1 MQADLQSRDRG
12 VLIDGLQGEV
22 EVGKVVPVNIVEEA
36 PLIGL
41 PRGDRA
47 GVVAIAPAGGCA
59 RGLTLGRRGR
69 HLREE
74 PLGHRPLV
82 RGRARAGGCDPLEVA
97 VALDRIDG
105 GAAAVERRIP
115 RWPMLQ
121 MALRVDN
128 RKEVPGARLLL
139 PVHHSPR
146 VEAIVEGD
154 EDGSPLIRRKTG
166 RRRDDLGPEEVG
178 SVAGGRGA
186 APLRQCGRADTNYA
200 RSKSDPGDICR
211 HA

>member
-59 RGLTLGRRGR
+59 RGLTLGRRRR

-74 PLGHRPLV
+74 SLGHRPLV

-105 GAAAVERRIP
+105 GAARVTPLRPRRDASG
-115 RWPMLQ
+115 Q
-121 MALRVDN
+121 MAFQLLEKGGIQVFVI
-128 RKEVPGARLLL
+128 EVVLNDQI
-139 PVHHSPR
+139 
-146 VEAIVEGD
+146 EA
-154 EDGSPLIRRKTG
+154 
-166 RRRDDLGPEEVG
+166 
-178 SVAGGRGA
+178 
-186 APLRQCGRADTNYA
+186 
-200 RSKSDPGDICR
+200 
-211 HA
+211 